1 MEGNSVKNNSIKKK
15 YLDPNIN
22 IEHTQKPINKDFSLH
37 DMLENSNMQRS
48 EYYNNLNLRAYIK
61 DEPLK
66 PA

>member
-48 EYYNNLNLRAYIK
+48 
-61 DEPLK
+61 
-66 PA
+66 